1 MKTKKET
8 LIEKYRL
15 DTWSFIVFMLIVFI
29 VAHM

>member
-29 VAHM
+29 VAYM